1 MNTRQIKTLLG
12 GIYLATVTTGWAQRP
27 AAAPARSDTLMRPA
41 MVARGDSI
49 FHGMLGGGSCS
60 GCHGVGGK
68 GVPGLTPDMTSGK
81 WLNGDGSFVFI
92 VEIIERGVPHSKQ
105 TTGMMP
111 PKGGA
116 PLEHADVRAVAAY
129 VYSLTHPRT
138 RSGRP

>member
-1 MNTRQIKTLLG
+1 
-12 GIYLATVTTGWAQRP
+12 
-27 AAAPARSDTLMRPA
+27 MRPV
-41 MVARGDSI
+41 MIARGDSI

-81 WLNGDGSFVFI
+81 WLHGDGGYAFI
-92 VEIIERGVPHSKQ
+92 VAIVEQGVSHSKQ

-116 PLEHADVRAVAAY
+116 TLEHADVRAVAAY
-129 VYSLTHPRT
+129 VYSLTHQKA
-138 RSGRP
+138 RSGP